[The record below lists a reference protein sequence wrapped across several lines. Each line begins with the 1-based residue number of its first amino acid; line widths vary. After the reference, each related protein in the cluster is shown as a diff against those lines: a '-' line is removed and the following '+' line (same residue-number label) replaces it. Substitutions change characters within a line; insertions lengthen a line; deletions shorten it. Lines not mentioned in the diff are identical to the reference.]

1 MNACRDTNSRVFSA
15 AVWNQATE
23 NCGGARPEWAWLTDE
38 AKSIDCRSD
47 CRMADAGVARA
58 QVLEVRCA
66 ARETVRG
73 RQQSCWQHPGGP
85 WNSASWEGRPCIG
98 FRMQQA
104 CAGVAE
110 IARAT
115 GTNTPTSSRTSNNLA
130 VRRCISLKPCLDG
143 VKRNQFQRKAISWPS
158 AGNWSPFYKHNG
170 KQM

>member
-1 MNACRDTNSRVFSA
+1 V
-15 AVWNQATE
+15 
-23 NCGGARPEWAWLTDE
+23 
-38 AKSIDCRSD
+38 
-47 CRMADAGVARA
+47 
-58 QVLEVRCA
+58 EVRCA

-130 VRRCISLKPCLDG
+130 VKRCMSLKACLDG
-143 VKRNQFQRKAISWPS
+143 VERNRFQRKPKSLQLPLATGEPV
-158 AGNWSPFYKHNG
+158 YKHTVKTNVT
-170 KQM
+170 KLLNRSAFVA